1 MSAVAARTAVAM
13 MAMAVMAVVAS
24 IMHTRSFTINN
35 DEDNA
40 TQEKE
45 EKDHDENEGHP
56 VESSL
61 AFFVCST
68 SCRFPSWGDG
78 TSIRALISV

>member
-1 MSAVAARTAVAM
+1 MAARTAVAM

-45 EKDHDENEGHP
+45 EKDHDENECHP
-56 VESSL
+56 VELSST
-61 AFFVCST
+61 FFVCSA
-68 SCRFPSWGDG
+68 SCRFSRWSDCTSFG
-78 TSIRALISV
+78 THVSV